1 MCEFINCS
9 ANNQNMKGESV
20 MIMTGIIM
28 IISGLVLFYSIQN
41 NPDLDQ
47 LLRQVKHGGTFV
59 GLMGI
64 GVMMAGIL
72 LRLMEREEVPIQ
84 EDFDGI

>member
-1 MCEFINCS
+1 MKNYI
-9 ANNQNMKGESV
+9 MKGESII
-20 MIMTGIIM
+20 IMTGISM
-28 IISGLVLFYSIQN
+28 IIAGVVLFYSIQN

-64 GVMMAGIL
+64 GVTVAGIL
-72 LRLMEREEVPIQ
+72 LRLMEKEEVPIQ
-84 EDFDGI
+84 EDFDV

>member
-1 MCEFINCS
+1 MKNY
-9 ANNQNMKGESV
+9 NMKGESII
-20 MIMTGIIM
+20 IMTGISM
-28 IISGLVLFYSIQN
+28 IIAGVVLFYSIQN

-64 GVMMAGIL
+64 GVTVAGIL
-72 LRLMEREEVPIQ
+72 LRLIEKEEVPIP
-84 EDFDGI
+84 EDFDV

>member
-1 MCEFINCS
+1 
-9 ANNQNMKGESV
+9 MKGESV
-20 MIMTGIIM
+20 MILTGIIM
-28 IISGLVLFYSIQN
+28 IISGLVLFYSIEN
-41 NPDLDQ
+41 NHGLDQ

-72 LRLMEREEVPIQ
+72 LRLMEREQVPIQ
-84 EDFDGI
+84 EDFDGV

>member
-1 MCEFINCS
+1 
-9 ANNQNMKGESV
+9 MKGESV
-20 MIMTGIIM
+20 IILTGIIM

-41 NPDLDQ
+41 NSDLDQ

-84 EDFDGI
+84 EDFEV

>member
-1 MCEFINCS
+1 MEKNT
-9 ANNQNMKGESV
+9 MKGESIIIV
-20 MIMTGIIM
+20 TGMIM
-28 IISGLVLFYSIQN
+28 IIAGVALFYSIQN

-64 GVMMAGIL
+64 GVTMAGIL
-72 LRLMEREEVPIQ
+72 LRLMEKEEVPIQ
-84 EDFDGI
+84 EDFDV